1 MEKGDTTELKC
12 IFSLF
17 DPTNQGKIDIA
28 QINKINKKLNAL
40 HCQGG
45 GF

>member
-1 MEKGDTTELKC
+1 MEKGDSTELKC

-40 HCQGG
+40 HQSSQAS
-45 GF
+45 